1 MPDKILRV
9 IDGPSNDMTIEG
21 GKSKSFAKR
30 EDEKGTIVGIYFSID
45 LRTVR
50 LKVQI
55 DDQTIEFP
63 TAAKLNT
70 MNLNQAGGYTHAGM
84 ILHEFYSTSPYG
96 YALEHPIEFDNGF
109 ELVISNEDTADAT
122 LSNFIVLWEEHLSS

>member
-9 IDGPSNDMTIEG
+9 IDGPSANITIGG
-21 GKSKSFAKR
+21 GKNKSFAKQK
-30 EDEKGTIVGIYFSID
+30 DEKGTIIAIYLNIS

-63 TAAKLNT
+63 TASKLNT
-70 MNLNQAGGYTHAGM
+70 MHLNQAAGFNHAGM
-84 ILHEFYSTSPYG
+84 ILHEFWSTTPFG

-109 ELVISNEDTADAT
+109 ELVIFNEDTADAT
-122 LSNFIVLWEEHLSS
+122 LSNFIVLWEESLI